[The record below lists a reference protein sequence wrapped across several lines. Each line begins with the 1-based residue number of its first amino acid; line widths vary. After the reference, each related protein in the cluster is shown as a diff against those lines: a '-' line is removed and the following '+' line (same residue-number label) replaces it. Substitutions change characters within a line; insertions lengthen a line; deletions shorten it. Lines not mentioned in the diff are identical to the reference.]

1 MARDLEGP
9 SIAEQ
14 SSILEMKLFSL
25 KTWRRAMSLV
35 VFLFGA
41 TILCFVYLVYTAV
54 PAGTDPRAA
63 GQALAK
69 DPRFALGAI
78 ILSGLFLVG
87 LVLAAARLSHFA
99 LTTVRERKNPKP
111 IHQPH
116 IPRFSICPVCREN
129 VPFGFLGRDFR
140 GHVRSEHRDY
150 WRWRRRWS
158 VALTF
163 SLVVWMVLLFPLLIY
178 GIIPGAR
185 GGATAATGYGLGA
198 YISIEAMLIA
208 LGALSSRSRTRK
220 FRREWQEAHPLQVRK
235 YGNLKGI
242 KARVRV
248 KTGRW
253 VDPTLPLGILHPT
266 TLLIGPIIMLLA
278 RFSLRRATLDKF
290 EEGRLWL
297 YNAFDTLTLFEVK
310 SLSPSWSN
318 SERVTLAL
326 QRGFLEIRTE
336 NMSELETIRAVL
348 TAAIIQP

>member
-1 MARDLEGP
+1 
-9 SIAEQ
+9 
-14 SSILEMKLFSL
+14 
-25 KTWRRAMSLV
+25 
-35 VFLFGA
+35 
-41 TILCFVYLVYTAV
+41 
-54 PAGTDPRAA
+54 
-63 GQALAK
+63 
-69 DPRFALGAI
+69 
-78 ILSGLFLVG
+78 
-87 LVLAAARLSHFA
+87 
-99 LTTVRERKNPKP
+99 
-111 IHQPH
+111 
-116 IPRFSICPVCREN
+116 
-129 VPFGFLGRDFR
+129 
-140 GHVRSEHRDY
+140 
-150 WRWRRRWS
+150 
-158 VALTF
+158 
-163 SLVVWMVLLFPLLIY
+163 MVLLFPLLIY

-185 GGATAATGYGLGA
+185 GGATAATDYGLGA

-208 LGALSSRSRTRK
+208 LGALSNRTRTRK

-297 YNAFDTLTLFEVK
+297 YNAFDTLTSFEVK

>member
-1 MARDLEGP
+1 
-9 SIAEQ
+9 
-14 SSILEMKLFSL
+14 
-25 KTWRRAMSLV
+25 MSLV
-35 VFLFGA
+35 IFLFGA
-41 TILCFVYLVYTAV
+41 TVLYFVYLVSTIV
-54 PAGTDPRAA
+54 PAGTNPQAA

-78 ILSGLFLVG
+78 LLSGLFLVG
-87 LVLAAARLSHFA
+87 LVLGAARFSYFA
-99 LTTVRERKNPKP
+99 FTTVRERKYPERKQTP
-111 IHQPH
+111 PV
-116 IPRFSICPVCREN
+116 PRFSVCPVCSEN
-129 VPFGFLGRDFR
+129 IPFGSLGGNFR
-140 GHVRSEHRDY
+140 GHLRSEHHDY
-150 WRWRRRWS
+150 WRSRRVWN
-158 VALTF
+158 VALALF
-163 SLVVWMVLLFPLLIY
+163 LAAWMVLLFPLLIY

-185 GGATAATGYGLGA
+185 GGASAATFYGLGVYSA
-198 YISIEAMLIA
+198 IEAVIVA
-208 LGALSSRSRTRK
+208 LGALSSRARTRR
-220 FRREWQEAHPLQVRK
+220 FRREWQEAHPFQVRR

-297 YNAFDTLTLFEVK
+297 YNAFDTLTSFEVK

-318 SERVTLAL
+318 SERVALAL

-336 NMSELETIRAVL
+336 NM
-348 TAAIIQP
+348 